1 YKHDKDGEGFA
12 LTLDTKDFSP
22 EELSVKQVGRK
33 LKVSGKTEKKL
44 DDGEGSYSYRCQEF
58 RQEFDLPEKVNPE
71 TVTCS
76 LAHDGKLHIQ
86 APKNTLSGEEE
97 VGRKLKVSGKTE
109 KKLDDGEGSYS
120 YRCQEFRQEFDLPEK
135 VNPETVTCSLAHD
148 GKLHIQAPKNTLSG
162 EEELSVKQVGR
173 KLRVSGKTEKKLD
186 DGEGSYSYRCQEF
199 RQEFDLP
206 EKVNPETVTC
216 SLAHDGKLHIQAPK
230 NTLSGEEEVA
240 ERVVPIN
247 CSLDVKTPQFLSK
260 TEGSITDTQ
269 KKQENTISKED

>member
-1 YKHDKDGEGFA
+1 MLCSRGFQSSFSPMMDFYWPVRSLWPEVRPLLSQRDLLQRNLLETKSSLELMAKLQQHIFEELDNVPSSVAIQPVSYQLDKEGEGFA

-58 RQEFDLPEKVNPE
+58 RQEFNLPEGVNPE

-86 APKNTLSGEEE
+86 APKNPLS
-97 VGRKLKVSGKTE
+97 
-109 KKLDDGEGSYS
+109 
-120 YRCQEFRQEFDLPEK
+120 
-135 VNPETVTCSLAHD
+135 A
-148 GKLHIQAPKNTLSG
+148 
-162 EEELSVKQVGR
+162 
-173 KLRVSGKTEKKLD
+173 
-186 DGEGSYSYRCQEF
+186 
-199 RQEFDLP
+199 
-206 EKVNPETVTC
+206 
-216 SLAHDGKLHIQAPK
+216 
-230 NTLSGEEEVA
+230 EEEVA

-260 TEGSITDTQ
+260 TEGSTTDTQ
-269 KKQENTISKED
+269 KKQENTISHED